1 MLVYYILSLSAY
13 LLSNSLYQFT
23 TAKGCSSGAIALW
36 RLNSSSYSRQV
47 FRCENLKFISWMVLR
62 YAHSWAP
69 SFSDFSDTTSAKIM
83 KADSHWLKDRGLLFG
98 LFSTTVL
105 CWLKV
110 SSSNETCHEAPGS
123 DKRLLK
129 STNSFAQIFALI
141 LGFKPAPGFRP
152 KACAAV
158 GWLIDCN
165 KRGIPVPPKFVFDA
179 AALLWPLGT
188 SCEVQL
194 CLWSKEKPWLQL
206 EVSFTRKGANCK

>member
-83 KADSHWLKDRGLLFG
+83 KADSHWLKDKVLTVWSVQHHRPLLVKSVIIQWNLPWGAWLGQKGTETKFIRPNLCFDFVVQTCPRFPTEGL
-98 LFSTTVL
+98 
-105 CWLKV
+105 C
-110 SSSNETCHEAPGS
+110 C
-123 DKRLLK
+123 
-129 STNSFAQIFALI
+129 
-141 LGFKPAPGFRP
+141 
-152 KACAAV
+152 
-158 GWLIDCN
+158 GWLFN
-165 KRGIPVPPKFVFDA
+165 
-179 AALLWPLGT
+179 
-188 SCEVQL
+188 
-194 CLWSKEKPWLQL
+194 WLQ
-206 EVSFTRKGANCK
+206 